1 MEEKFKEGVDMIL
14 LQWPIYYGALDSR
27 WNEFDKKTMRL
38 LPSLMDC
45 KKYDFSKMSYA
56 DARKVFVD
64 ELVDYVFGRFA
75 VK

>member
-1 MEEKFKEGVDMIL
+1 
-14 LQWPIYYGALDSR
+14 
-27 WNEFDKKTMRL
+27 MRL